1 MYIYIIYVHNISTTG
16 KKWDSVLPRGAIS
29 KNYADSLHFLKMLFL
44 KTIFEISEANMAERF
59 TLKNPGSQ

>member
-1 MYIYIIYVHNISTTG
+1 MYIYIIYVHNISTTS
-16 KKWDSVLPRGAIS
+16 KKWDSIILRGAIS

-44 KTIFEISEANMAERF
+44 KNIFEVSEANMAEMF